1 MSAPITIV
9 DYGVG
14 NVGSIQNM
22 LKKVGA
28 RSVVAS
34 TPEEV
39 LHAKKLVL
47 PGVGA
52 FDAGMAALRSSG
64 LVEALDRQALGT
76 KVPVIGLCLGMQL
89 MTERSE
95 EGSLPG
101 LGWVRAK
108 TVRFADAP
116 GLKIPHMGWNLAT
129 PTKESPVLKEF
140 PDGARFYFV
149 HSFYVQ
155 CEDPSDALLSATYG
169 PTRFDAGFQHDNLI
183 GVQFHPE
190 KSHRFGM
197 WLLKNFAELA

>member
-1 MSAPITIV
+1 VGAEIAIV

-28 RSVVAS
+28 RSVLAS
-34 TPEEV
+34 SPDQILE
-39 LHAKKLVL
+39 ARKLIL

-52 FDAGMAALRSSG
+52 VDAGMDALRKSG
-64 LVEALDRQALGT
+64 LIDALSHQALQV

-101 LGWVRAK
+101 LGWIRAQ
-108 TVRFADAP
+108 TVRFAPLP

-129 PTKESPVLKEF
+129 PAKQSAILKQF

-149 HSFYVQ
+149 HSYYVT
-155 CEDPSDALLSATYG
+155 CANPSDALLFATYG
-169 PTRFDAGFQHDNLI
+169 STRFAAGVQHENLI

-197 WLLKNFAELA
+197 WLLRNFAEC